1 MGNQR
6 LIQTQT
12 AATDQKQHLDKR
24 TQQPESSLE
33 EVLSS
38 RAASRQFRAQLQR
51 HQAEGTSGPNPLHSI
66 LQMISSVSPR
76 AIQAKPK
83 FRGLSHELTPALDS
97 EGMVIQAKM
106 TIGAP
111 GDQYEQEADRVAE
124 QVVQKMHAPSTPES
138 TLGGSIQ
145 RQRREEDGH
154 ALRMKP
160 STQHSPMGG
169 MAATQD
175 LESSVNRARGSGQPL
190 EAGLQRK
197 LGQAM
202 GADFSGV
209 RVHTGNQADQLNRSI
224 QAKAFTTGQDM
235 FFRQGAY
242 QPGSREGQE
251 LLAHELTHVI
261 QQQGP
266 GIQPEQ
272 QTSTA
277 RNSSTMHTPRNMIAR
292 QFNGQSVFIQRMGS
306 YIPGAGDGPYAANFS
321 DGPSTAGAQFTPQLK
336 NDIYEFNE
344 MRADP
349 ENHDLIYIDDEDDQT
364 MLTRDSMVVAEV
376 DHIYP
381 VSLGGSSSH
390 RNAQIISKD
399 SNSYKTNVYPTHGLW
414 SGGCEVIMGHAA
426 HAQGVFRGAN
436 MSFNVPAYER
446 FPVTGSGP
454 GATIDMSQT
463 NLTVH
468 YLNQYGQI
476 IQTIQGP
483 GAQNVTPAEA
493 RALGILPGN
502 MPNPR
507 Q

>member
-12 AATDQKQHLDKR
+12 EATDQKQHLDKR
-24 TQQPESSLE
+24 TKQPESSLE
-33 EVLSS
+33 EVLGS

-51 HQAEGTSGPNPLHSI
+51 HQAEGASGPNLLHSI
-66 LQMISSVSPR
+66 LPSISPVSPR
-76 AIQAKPK
+76 MIQAKPK
-83 FRGLSHELTPALDS
+83 FRGLSHELTSALDS
-97 EGMVIQAKM
+97 RGMVIQAKM
-106 TIGAP
+106 TIGPP

-124 QVVQKMHAPSTPES
+124 QVVQKMQAPSAQES
-138 TLGGSIQ
+138 MLGEPIQ
-145 RQRREEDGH
+145 RQKREEDGH

-160 STQHSPMGG
+160 LAQRPPIGG
-169 MAATQD
+169 LAATQD
-175 LESSVNRARGSGQPL
+175 LESSINRARGGGQPL
-190 EAGLQRK
+190 AAGLQRK

-209 RVHTGNQADQLNRSI
+209 RVHTDHQADQLNRSI
-224 QAKAFTTGQDM
+224 QAKAFTTGQDV

-242 QPGSREGQE
+242 EPGSRGGQE
-251 LLAHELTHVI
+251 LIAHELTHVI

-272 QTSTA
+272 QTSA
-277 RNSSTMHTPRNMIAR
+277 GRNSSIMNTPGNMIAR

-321 DGPSTAGAQFTPQLK
+321 DGPSTAFAQFTPQLK
-336 NDIYEFNE
+336 DDIYELNSHINASE
-344 MRADP
+344 T
-349 ENHDLIYIDDEDDQT
+349 HDLIYVDDEDDET
-364 MLTRDSMVVAEV
+364 MLTRDSMAIAEV

-381 VSLGGSSSH
+381 ISLGGSSSH

-399 SNSYKTNVYPTHGLW
+399 SNNYKTNVYPTDGIW

-426 HAQGVFRGAN
+426 HAQGNFRGAN

-463 NLTVH
+463 PLTVN
-468 YLNQYGQI
+468 YLNPYGQI
-476 IQTIQGP
+476 IQTIQCP